1 MNEMATIL
9 CELLMLLAGFGICL
23 LAALWLKHHDAEKDH
38 RIFFLEWHNAR
49 LSAQLDLLEGKQPE
63 RPELHSEGPKQKE
76 GRKRRSSAKADVEEA
91 PLPQPISAPNPLGAV
106 EVSPSKSEKGV
117 PSIPQS
123 ELGRMQAKLNAS
135 GAARIVFDGG
145 KRTWTHH

>member
-49 LSAQLDLLEGKQPE
+49 LSAQLDLLQGKQPE
-63 RPELHSEGPKQKE
+63 RPEIPAEELKPAKE
-76 GRKRRSSAKADVEEA
+76 RKRRSCAKPENCEA
-91 PLPQPISAPNPLGAV
+91 PLPPKIDASGTKASVN
-106 EVSPSKSEKGV
+106 V
-117 PSIPQS
+117 PPIPQA

-135 GAARIVFDGG
+135 GSARIVFDGG
-145 KRTWTHH
+145 KRTWTHQ